1 MSLLAGMDRTPFY
14 LNAFLGPL
22 SAMHHGSE
30 GERGD
35 ETTQEVLNTHA
46 QDCHTWESTH
56 TQVKWIK
63 TSLDASES
71 NYNKTTENPAVPFL
85 KAGRKLAALH
95 VVFSATLLTLQ
106 FYVKVK
112 AARNGNL
119 LKCSSPPSVPVPKT
133 HVVYPLR
140 GSGRAVL
147 VGKQRNHRAYLSLLP
162 LTLNYSLK
170 PPEFLPSKTLQSAT

>member
-112 AARNGNL
+112 AERQ
-119 LKCSSPPSVPVPKT
+119 SSE
-133 HVVYPLR
+133 
-140 GSGRAVL
+140 
-147 VGKQRNHRAYLSLLP
+147 KQ
-162 LTLNYSLK
+162 
-170 PPEFLPSKTLQSAT
+170 